1 MNYYLFLKS
10 LKHRNTGSKTDFQN
24 PLVNICFALLITVSL
39 ALTPVPKASASMAEH
54 QAVLDLVPLTAVSR
68 RVVNDGLWSE
78 PSTWNGSTLPQAGE
92 NIHVPADKTLI
103 ADVESNLSFKTLRV
117 DGKLEFSAVNNVTLK
132 LDTLVVTHQGTIEI
146 GSELERIPAAN
157 TIKIIIANNGPIDRE
172 WDPMNISRG
181 VILQGKTRIF
191 GAEKSAYHKLA
202 VNPASGSYEIELEA
216 APNGWTVGDTV
227 VITATRFRKK
237 EKTDTS
243 YITQDE
249 MRSIQAINGRIVT
262 LGKPGEPTILA
273 SLNFNHASG
282 SENIPV
288 YAANLSRNVR
298 IMGEGGDAIPNAQRG
313 HFVVM
318 HSPDTVIK
326 GAGFYSLG
334 RTDKS
339 YPLNDFKLDSQGY
352 RLKDAKENYINDINT
367 NPRGRYAVH
376 FHHTGTNINVPP
388 VICSGNAII
397 SSPGWG
403 FVNHSSNV
411 IMENNASYNV
421 FGSHFVTEDGNELGS
436 FKHNIAI
443 KSEGRDTIVKTGLGN
458 HDHGHTGHG
467 FWMQTRNMT
476 VEDNVISGVYDSA
489 VVFYHRLALPEI
501 NVDIPRQ
508 NLLTPFKSIAKG
520 WPTIEFSRVPI
531 TAFRNTTVLAS
542 GSALDVIKEKK
553 EQYHDVRNLIES
565 LKGYSIMGG
574 LQLQYTEKY
583 TFSDLELIADPATK
597 QWNKGVNIFKKD
609 RDIAFVNAKI
619 NGFIHPF
626 VTGTTF
632 NGEPDKTDAT
642 FFKTLVDGRPII
654 PEIDIHTPDNQTVSN
669 YDPDIH
675 KVIDELAV
683 TDGSIPVLRLKRTIP
698 GNIFDLTLGEQSY
711 IFNGVKFDSLGESFF
726 ETEWKND
733 NLIALLHAGYY
744 SLPDGRKCILLRDV
758 ISDRFNGQPKTVVT
772 KLILTRD
779 YKLMGPELGVLK
791 Y

>member
-1 MNYYLFLKS
+1 MDYFLISNYLRYQS
-10 LKHRNTGSKTDFQN
+10 TGSKTDFQYR
-24 PLVNICFALLITVSL
+24 LVKICFTLLLTISL
-39 ALTPVPKASASMAEH
+39 TLTPISNASASIAEH
-54 QAVLDLVPLTAVSR
+54 QAVLALVPLTAVDR
-68 RVVNDGLWSE
+68 TVVNDGLWSE
-78 PSTWNGSTLPQAGE
+78 PSTWNDNTLPQAGE
-92 NIHVPADKTLI
+92 NIHIPAGKTLI
-103 ADVESNLSFKTLRV
+103 ADIESGLSYNTLRV
-117 DGKLEFSAVNNVTLK
+117 DGKLGFSAVNDVALK
-132 LDTLVVTHQGTIEI
+132 LDTLVVTPQGTIEI
-146 GSELERIPAAN
+146 GSELERIPVTN
-157 TIKIIIANNGPIDRE
+157 TIKIIIANNGPIDRT
-172 WDPMNISRG
+172 WDPSNISRG

-202 VNPASGSYEIELEA
+202 SNPAAGSFEIELET
-216 APNGWTVGDTV
+216 APTGWAVGDTI

-237 EKTDTS
+237 EKTDTT

-249 MRSIQAINGRIVT
+249 LRSIQAINGKVVT
-262 LGKPGEPTILA
+262 LAKAAEPTTLA
-273 SLNFNHASG
+273 SLNFNHASA

-298 IMGEGGDAIPNAQRG
+298 IMSEGGDAIPNNQRG

-318 HSPDTVIK
+318 HSPDTIIK

-339 YPLNDFKLDSQGY
+339 YPLNDFKLDSQGF
-352 RLKDAKENYINDINT
+352 RLKDKMGNYIPDINT

-388 VICSGNAII
+388 AICSGNAII

-421 FGSHFVTEDGNELGS
+421 FGSHFVTEDGNELGA

-501 NVDIPRQ
+501 NTDIPRQ
-508 NLLTPFKSIAKG
+508 NLLTPHKSITKG
-520 WPTIEFSRVPI
+520 WPTIEFSRIPI

-542 GSALDVIKEKK
+542 GSTLDVIKEKK
-553 EQYHDVRNLIES
+553 EQYHDVRNMIEA

-583 TFSDLELIADPATK
+583 TFTDLELIADPATK

-609 RDIAFVNAKI
+609 RDIAFVNAKVS
-619 NGFIHPF
+619 GFIHPF

-642 FFKTLVDGRPII
+642 FYNTLVDDRPII
-654 PEIDIHTPDNQTVSN
+654 PETDIHTPDNQIASN

-675 KVIDELAV
+675 KVVDSLN
-683 TDGSIPVLRLKRTIP
+683 VLNPEVQLKRTIS
-698 GNIFDLTLGEQSY
+698 GNTFDLSLDQESS
-711 IFNGVKFDSLGESFF
+711 IFTGNKLDSLGQSFF

-733 NLIALLHAGYY
+733 NLIALLHKGYY
-744 SLPDGRKCILLRDV
+744 SLPDGSKCILLQDV
-758 ISDRFNGQPKTVVT
+758 ISNRYNGHTKTINT
-772 KLILTRD
+772 RLILTKD
-779 YKLMGPELGVLK
+779 YKLLGPELGVLK
-791 Y
+791 N